1 MGLFPLTPA
10 HAGNR
15 PGAKRVYTY
24 KRFNPRARGE
34 HYGMDLP
41 TAEQILQPPR
51 TRGTS
56 SLIITCSWRVSTPA
70 CAEQF
75 LKTRGCSRRISRT
88 CSLAL
93 LCCVDLLGQLAS
105 LQVGVALEHLQRFVP
120 RNTSELE
127 HV

>member
-51 TRGTS
+51 TRGTPWP
-56 SLIITCSWRVSTPA
+56 IITCSWRVSTP
-70 CAEQF
+70 E
-75 LKTRGCSRRISRT
+75 
-88 CSLAL
+88 LAIQ
-93 LCCVDLLGQLAS
+93 LLGD
-105 LQVGVALEHLQRFVP
+105 LQCGRVVIALELP
-120 RNTSELE
+120 RILVAGEGRE
-127 HV
+127 FDDVA